1 MAGVAAQE
9 IRVPLKTGFLH
20 DGQALGSLKACWGG
34 RSEFENGFLNID
46 PITMAYSLNSRAQE
60 QLTSIGTYPE
70 HPENPGAL
78 GVGRGDWQ
86 PRGSLS
92 PSAVF

>member
-1 MAGVAAQE
+1 MSMAGVAAQE

-34 RSEFENGFLNID
+34 RSEFENSFLNID

-70 HPENPGAL
+70 RPQNL
-78 GVGRGDWQ
+78 GVLR
-86 PRGSLS
+86 
-92 PSAVF
+92 